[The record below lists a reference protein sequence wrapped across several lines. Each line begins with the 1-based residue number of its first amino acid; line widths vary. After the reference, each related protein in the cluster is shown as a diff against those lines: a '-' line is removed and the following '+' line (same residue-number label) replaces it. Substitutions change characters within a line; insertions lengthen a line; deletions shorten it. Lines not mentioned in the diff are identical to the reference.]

1 MGPLQGIK
9 ILEIGGLGASP
20 FCAMMLA
27 DMGAD
32 ILHIVR
38 KDEVPLMDQKYEVLH
53 RGRKSVGID
62 LTIPEGVE
70 TVLTLAEQADG
81 LQEAFRPGKM
91 EKIGLG
97 PDVCLKRNPK
107 LVYAR
112 LTGWGQEG
120 PLAHT
125 SGHDINYIS
134 LAGALHAI
142 GRKDSKP
149 VLPINL
155 VGDFGGGGML
165 QAFGMVCALL
175 EAQKSGKGQ
184 VVDTAMVDGAATLMG
199 IFYGLYAMG
208 GWTDER
214 GTNALDGGA
223 HFYNTYETA
232 DGKYVAIGSFET
244 PFYNLMLELAGI
256 DDPAFQTDK
265 LDLTKWPE
273 LKNKMQAVF
282 KTKTRDE
289 WCDIMEGTDA
299 CFAPVLNFEE
309 AINHPHNVARETFID
324 VGGVVQPA
332 PAPRFSRTKCEV
344 KCPPPEVGADTE
356 NGLLEWGFSKE
367 DLARLRKAGAI
378 A

>member
-1 MGPLQGIK
+1 
-9 ILEIGGLGASP
+9 
-20 FCAMMLA
+20 MMLA